1 MPLEEYL
8 FPKEVIKY
16 TSTEGVHLEKGDPT
30 KYRFYITNMRIILYG
45 RRGLMLK
52 REQMISE
59 RLPDIGNITY
69 RERGFF
75 KRGQVQ
81 IETAGRKI
89 NISGKPHNLKAI
101 YKELQKYV
109 KPPEEEIVTLV
120 PVKEKE
126 TNEIITKEVVMI
138 PCKFCEALMPQTS
151 TFCPN
156 CGAKKK

>member
-45 RRGLMLK
+45 RRGLILK

-59 RLPDIGNITY
+59 RLLDIEKITY
-69 RERGFF
+69 RERGFL
-75 KRGQVQ
+75 KKGQVQ
-81 IETAGRKI
+81 IEATGKKI
-89 NISGKPHNLKAI
+89 NISGKPHILKAI

-120 PVKEKE
+120 PVKETK
-126 TNEIITKEVVMI
+126 EIITKEVVMI
-138 PCKFCEALMPQTS
+138 PCEFCGALMPQTS
-151 TFCPN
+151 TFCPS
-156 CGAKKK
+156 CGARRK

>member
-16 TSTEGVHLEKGDPT
+16 TSTEGVRLEKDDPT

-45 RRGLMLK
+45 RRGLILK

-75 KRGQVQ
+75 KKAEVQ
-81 IETAGRKI
+81 IETPGKKI

-101 YKELQKYV
+101 YRELQKYV
-109 KPPEEEIVTLV
+109 KPAEEEIEPLI
-120 PVKEKE
+120 PVKEIK
-126 TNEIITKEVVMI
+126 EIITREVVML
-138 PCKFCEALMPQTS
+138 PCEFCGTLMLQTATS
-151 TFCPN
+151 CPN
-156 CGAKKK
+156 CGARKK